1 MSERFRVFITEP
13 KVHPAVARLREIAD
27 VWQGPSDRRMGE
39 RELSDELRDAHAVLI
54 TSRDRVTGAMI
65 DRAVRLRVIGK
76 FGARPENV
84 DWQAARRRGVRI
96 LWTPEANSDS
106 VAEYT
111 VLLILAHLRRLLQAV
126 NHIREGGWRNTF
138 EPGHELG
145 GRTVGLI
152 GLGNVGARVA
162 RCLRGFEVTL
172 LGCDP
177 AVSSERAAAMGVRLV
192 ALPELLAQSDI
203 VSLHAMVTPETRH
216 MIDDG
221 ALRSMKP
228 NALLVNTGRG
238 ALVDEDA
245 LARAL
250 GQGRIGGACLDVF
263 AEEPVAASHPLVRA
277 PGTIVSPHIAAQTV
291 EAQDREVTQTIED
304 VIRVL
309 RGAEPVHSPEA

>member
-13 KVHPAVARLREIAD
+13 RVHPAVARLREIAD
-27 VWQGPSDRRMGE
+27 IRQGPSDRRMGE

-84 DWQAARRRGVRI
+84 DWDAARRRGVRI
-96 LWTPEANSDS
+96 LWAPEANSDS

-111 VLLILAHLRRLLQAV
+111 VLLILAHLRRLVQAV
-126 NHIREGGWRNTF
+126 HHIREGGWRNSF

-177 AVSSERAAAMGVRLV
+177 AVSIERVAAMRVRLV
-192 ALPELLAQSDI
+192 ALSELLARSDI
-203 VSLHAMVTPETRH
+203 VSLHAMVTPKTRH
-216 MIDDG
+216 MIDDA

-228 NALLVNTGRG
+228 NALLVNTARG

-263 AEEPVAASHPLVRA
+263 AEEPVAASHPLVGA
-277 PGTIVSPHIAAQTV
+277 PRTIVSPHIAAQTV

-309 RGAEPVHSPEA
+309 GGGEPEYSPGA